1 MEQILWF
8 IKLLCTSLVK
18 ENTLS
23 EQQDWH
29 RFPAV
34 LSTAL
39 AQLWCPQSQ
48 AVPGGCQGSSDLSHG
63 PSMLL
68 ARLGHFTSSYTCHKL
83 LNSAFSEFQFSEA
96 TYILI
101 WGLHFN

>member
-39 AQLWCPQSQ
+39 AQLWCP
-48 AVPGGCQGSSDLSHG
+48 GGYQGSSDLSPCHG
-63 PSMLL
+63 LSMLL
-68 ARLGHFTSSYTCHKL
+68 AWLGYFTPSHFQLHLPQAFKL
-83 LNSAFSEFQFSEA
+83 SFQ
-96 TYILI
+96 
-101 WGLHFN
+101 